1 MDMAFNYLCSVMM
14 PPTHMPNCQ
23 VVMWDLFTN
32 LKSKGLSVEWLSLLY
47 GCRVSRQSPN
57 PIKAC
62 KFCSHIFF
70 ISIKYFQPL
79 TLTQENQNTFSLKLK
94 SSGLQLDVS
103 NRCQKK
109 YWAEFQLLRSSF
121 FLKGHTERLS
131 LIFVSFSELINFE
144 CLHYFNWTILKPFNL
159 GYPTESFAP

>member
-62 KFCSHIFF
+62 KSCSNIFF

-109 YWAEFQLLRSSF
+109 Y
-121 FLKGHTERLS
+121 
-131 LIFVSFSELINFE
+131 
-144 CLHYFNWTILKPFNL
+144 
-159 GYPTESFAP
+159 